1 MEENR
6 KELEE
11 RLIYTMAAVL
21 TKEQHDE
28 FKKLLSQMDD
38 KEFFGMVEYARSKA
52 KNDASLKD
60 VLNINQELMMTK
72 SQDFLK
78 EMGYNNIKTEF
89 LSDDENKKVWDKTKS
104 SKPTDLI
111 DLNKESVDSLIEL
124 ISFDKNKL
132 SGIPSDI
139 LFLDTVPLP
148 DVMVKCKFSN
158 GIENFRVVIY
168 PDYKQCIDNSDDNHP
183 AKVGAIIIDID
194 NSKIFMEIEV
204 LKGFDY
210 IITSNIVGYYKLPIN
225 VREFIINKLSAGDFL
240 KSFSENLTIWYG
252 IQIALINPIIKNVFV
267 KNTTTDV
274 LKEERNVKKGKS
286 KKKIKYIKRHVL
298 NADDIN
304 RRHNSH
310 YERKTLSWYV
320 IGHWRTYKNGKRIFI
335 KPYWKG
341 ILRDS
346 KKYNDSDNI
355 RKRDVVIPDKID

>member
-1 MEENR
+1 MENR

-11 RLIYTMAAVL
+11 RLIYNMAAVL

-28 FKKLLSQMDD
+28 FRNLLSQMDD
-38 KEFFGMVEYARSKA
+38 KDFFAMVEYARNKA
-52 KNDASLKD
+52 KPDASLKD
-60 VLNINQELMMTK
+60 VLKINQNFVMTK

-78 EMGYNNIKTEF
+78 EMGYNNLSTEF
-89 LSDDENKKVWDKTKS
+89 LSEDENKKVWEKIKS
-104 SKPTDLI
+104 CKPTDLI
-111 DLNKESVDSLIEL
+111 ELNRDSVDSLIEL
-124 ISFDKNKL
+124 ISFNKNKL

-194 NSKIFMEIEV
+194 SSKILMEIEV

-252 IQIALINPIIKNVFV
+252 IQIALLNPIIKETFA

-274 LKEERNVKKGKS
+274 LKEEHGIKKGK
-286 KKKIKYIKRHVL
+286 KKKKVRYIKRHVL

-320 IGHWRTYKNGKRIFI
+320 IGHWRTYKNGKRVFI

>member
-52 KNDASLKD
+52 KNNASLKD
-60 VLNINQELMMTK
+60 VLKINQNLVMTK
-72 SQDFLK
+72 SQNFLK
-78 EMGYNNIKTEF
+78 EMGYNNLSTEF
-89 LSDDENKKVWDKTKS
+89 LSEDENKKVWGKIKS
-104 SKPTDLI
+104 CKPTDLI
-111 DLNKESVDSLIEL
+111 ELNRDSVDSLIEL

-252 IQIALINPIIKNVFV
+252 IQIALLNPIIKEVFV
-267 KNTTTDV
+267 KNTTTDII
-274 LKEERNVKKGKS
+274 KEEHNIKKKGKT

-320 IGHWRTYKNGKRIFI
+320 IGHWRTYKNGKRVFI

-346 KKYNDSDNI
+346 KKYGSDI
-355 RKRDVVIPDKID
+355 RERDIVIPDKID